1 MYWAI
6 SFFIGQIYLF
16 MIGPT
21 NENGCVHDVLEG
33 TIKMNKGGIQQN
45 KVWVYI
51 FSTST
56 NN

>member
-1 MYWAI
+1 
-6 SFFIGQIYLF
+6 

-21 NENGCVHDVLEG
+21 NENGCVNVFEG
-33 TIKMNKGGIQQN
+33 TIKIHKMNKGGIQQN

>member
-1 MYWAI
+1 
-6 SFFIGQIYLF
+6 
-16 MIGPT
+16 MIGST
-21 NENGCVHDVLEG
+21 NENGRVNVFEG
-33 TIKMNKGGIQQN
+33 TIKMNKRGIQQN